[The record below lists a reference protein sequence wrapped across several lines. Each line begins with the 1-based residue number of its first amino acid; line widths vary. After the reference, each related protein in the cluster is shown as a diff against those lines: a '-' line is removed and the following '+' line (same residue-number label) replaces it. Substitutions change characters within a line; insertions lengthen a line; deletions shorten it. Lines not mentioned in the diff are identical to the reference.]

1 MSRLISLAVKL
12 GFALLLAFAQAS
24 SCYANGL
31 SLEKMCDSLT
41 PRSVEV
47 TSSVKSEW
55 TFADDSKKLYAN
67 RITFRRDDELFYVTE
82 TTQLEDGGSY
92 RTDCLLKDGQIVRF
106 QSDIAKDLTQ
116 NVLRAFIAPGLAG
129 KSDASTPKPGDL
141 LNMGTSFPVLGYL
154 ETNDIRD
161 YFPIAASVVSQE
173 DSTILYIRAETEFGD
188 AEAWVDVAHGYL
200 PQRIKIIKRP
210 EHLTSGSRRVGD
222 VLFDNKDPNSALTEV
237 RLELTDVSYAQDP
250 QGRYYISEC
259 RLTRETISK
268 RGHELTTDTTWK
280 VDKFTCDPDFGDG
293 IRPDVAVAD
302 GDRFTLAGAPQLPYV
317 WSENERWVV
326 PADWALASD
335 DAAPRRVRIGLLAL
349 LVAVLFCAVAYRRW
363 GPGKVTAT

>member
-1 MSRLISLAVKL
+1 MPRLICLAVMRA
-12 GFALLLAFAQAS
+12 FALLLVLAQAS
-24 SCYANGL
+24 SCDANGP

-55 TFADDSKKLYAN
+55 TFADDSKQLYAN
-67 RITFRRDDELFYVTE
+67 RLTFRRDDQLFYVTE

-116 NVLRAFIAPGLAG
+116 NVLRAFIAPGLEG

-141 LNMGTSFPVLGYL
+141 LNMATSFPVLGYL

-173 DSTILYIRAETEFGD
+173 DSAILYIRAETEFGD

-237 RLELTDVSYAQDP
+237 RFELTDVAYEQDP

-259 RLTRETISK
+259 RLTRETVSK

-280 VDKFTCDPDFGDG
+280 VDKFTYDPDFGDG

-363 GPGKVTAT
+363 GPGKATAT